1 MKLAALA
8 TFLTLTALPATAQTA
23 YTLYCRGGGAM
34 MGSFNAA
41 GGVTLNFLPGTAATG
56 FGVAAAGECR
66 WTDRAFHAGE
76 ARRLTLGPGNPSQA
90 LTLIEW
96 ALRGESFVLQAYGDG
111 AGNLRITRF
120 GA

>member
-1 MKLAALA
+1 MKLTVLA
-8 TFLTLTALPATAQTA
+8 TLLTLSALPAAAQTA

-41 GGVTLNFLPGTAATG
+41 GGVTLNILPGTAATG
-56 FGVAAAGECR
+56 FGIAAAGECR
-66 WTDRAFHAGE
+66 WTDRAFHATE
-76 ARRLTLGPGNPSQA
+76 PRRLFLSPGSPSQA

-96 ALRGESFVLQAYGDG
+96 ALRGETFVLQAYSDG